1 MLAQGLE
8 TEVGEKG
15 QNLSGGQRARVGLAR
30 VLYSQSE
37 VVLLDDPLSAIDSEV
52 ALSLFQNALLK
63 ALRHR
68 TRVLVTHQLHLL
80 NEVD

>member
-1 MLAQGLE
+1 M
-8 TEVGEKG
+8 GEKG

-63 ALRHR
+63 ALSHR